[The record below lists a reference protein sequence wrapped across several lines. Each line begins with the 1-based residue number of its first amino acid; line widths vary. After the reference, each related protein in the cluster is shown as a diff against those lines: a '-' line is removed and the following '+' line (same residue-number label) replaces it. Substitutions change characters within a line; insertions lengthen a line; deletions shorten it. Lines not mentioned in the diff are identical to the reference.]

1 MSRVA
6 DPRAKS
12 MLLRAAEEVFAEKGL
27 AGAKVEEIARRAGI
41 SKGAFYLHFESKE
54 AALKELVESFLARCN
69 SSFAP
74 PSTYPDLP
82 RDPAALLE
90 LTLQRDVR
98 IYEFLWLNRA
108 FLRILASCQGAYDY
122 LVLAFRAEIGVTT
135 RQWVEHWRA
144 EGIYRQDVD
153 PDLATTLIGGAYH
166 ELSMRMRLE
175 EERPPL
181 EQWLGFARETFF
193 RAYGTPAVLAV
204 LDSRNPRVAQ
214 DTDEA
219 RSNRARRRPMVG
231 QHDERGRH
239 S

>member
-6 DPRAKS
+6 DPRAKN

-54 AALKELVESFLARCN
+54 AALKELVASFLERCT
-69 SSFAP
+69 SFFAP
-74 PSTYPDLP
+74 PSAYPDLP
-82 RDPAALLE
+82 EEPAALLE
-90 LTLQRDVR
+90 FTLERDIR
-98 IYEFLWLNRA
+98 IYEFLWQNRA

-122 LVLAFRAEIGVTT
+122 LVLAFRADIGVTT

-144 EGIYRQDVD
+144 EGIFRQDVD

-166 ELSMRMRLE
+166 ELSMRMLVE
-175 EERPPL
+175 EKRPPL
-181 EQWLGFARETFF
+181 EQWLRFALGTFF
-193 RAYGTPAVLAV
+193 RAYGTPAVLEA
-204 LDSRNPRVAQ
+204 LDSRNPQVTQ

-219 RSNRARRRPMVG
+219 RSNGARRRPMVG
-231 QHDERGRH
+231 RHDERGRH